1 MTHGEEPG
9 SEMHQDS
16 VVLTYL
22 EGLLMHQVAGGSG
35 AAATR
40 RSEAGHSDQDQ
51 KNKPATSYLLPSHGS
66 CQEERRTGP
75 RSGTQ
80 HLKKAR
86 LLQSSEAWSA
96 PERHRLPD
104 PAVDLNGQ
112 SRDLLTGALGDSPKC
127 KQESTLL
134 ASLLQSFSS
143 RLQSVALSQQI
154 MQSLQHQGYPRSDES
169 APDEEEA
176 LGCYGIASSCLKG
189 LMKRKNKVP
198 SRSSVP
204 YRRRNSQE
212 RASESPQAAPPASEP
227 LSCAARLKAVAS
239 LVEHRSSPAASPK
252 PSVACSQLALLL
264 SSEAHL
270 QQYSREQALKSK
282 LAVRSA
288 SERLAAIASQK
299 LQDNTQTHGGQPQL
313 SKEPSSS
320 LNGQCGPLLKS
331 ADSSKHNPTPIP
343 GHSSS
348 PRNPS
353 SLRDRGA
360 FVKPSPRASPYCS
373 SLLLHLLNNH
383 NTQKQANG
391 HRLMEG
397 SYHAFPNHS
406 PPAPRSAGEY
416 SNHDNSLTE
425 DSSDAESFHSRCSP
439 IDLSLRARASRPSFG
454 SAGSLETLTE
464 SLISNWNPET
474 PRLHTPETRP
484 RENGSVTKPY
494 QKVTL
499 LQLLLDHKNSEKTDM
514 GSDKRELQNGFS
526 PEHRGTPT
534 GRVTPVRRCEESMKR
549 NSPDAL
555 SFGKVESL
563 PKFRHSQEAVA
574 SSPSASP
581 YSLRPPSRIQVIP
594 TLTPLLDLRKSSNDN
609 TSASGAGASPHEA
622 AQEASF
628 SASKLLQNLAQCG
641 LQNSAQSPS
650 PSQPSVLASKRQTF
664 EVKADKPV
672 ALLERLSAP
681 VTRNTSPALEEA
693 SMNMRKPASLAESSV
708 ASGSEIENLLE
719 RRSVLQLLMG
729 TGGSKE
735 KTWFTR
741 KRSTSKVGLSERQ
754 PDQSYSSGGLIE
766 PVLDVKI
773 KTEPKEETCTS
784 EYECEADTSQ
794 SEERGEK
801 HHSPVPLPVCAS
813 PKDMK
818 QEPGTIAQEP
828 VPRDG
833 LLSQLLKQPPSA
845 YHANKHTDGNVNSLK
860 ETQTL
865 NQGTVIPKKRK
876 LCLASEERFL
886 SPVRMEI
893 SNEQHTSSTEPLC
906 RPSETWLSRHA
917 GTQVEAEAVGHVG
930 CSASEPPGCAK
941 DGKDFNVLKQL
952 LLSDNCLKDLSQQ
965 RGTASPSVLQNDCK
979 PNGRLKYSPET
990 SSIQRNLSPPASGPL
1005 DLKISQ
1011 HAPVG
1016 SSPSGSPWGGHVA
1029 RQESPQLNLVPVNSE
1044 AEGPIRW
1051 VIRGEEKCDAN
1062 KDYPRLTRSNPIL
1075 YYMLQKGNSSLSKEG
1090 KQRRAQVV
1098 GPPEPVQYGL
1108 QVQIKQEPTSEEEAY
1123 NHGLNLKRYAQ
1134 SRLRKNHN
1142 GGLSDLLE
1150 KVPAIKTEPD

>member
-22 EGLLMHQVAGGSG
+22 EGLLMHQVEGGLG

-40 RSEAGHSDQDQ
+40 RSDVGHSVQDQ
-51 KNKPATSYLLPSHGS
+51 NNKPASSYLLPSHGS
-66 CQEERRTGP
+66 CPEERRTGP
-75 RSGTQ
+75 GSGTQ

-86 LLQSSEAWSA
+86 LLQSTEAWSA

-112 SRDLLTGALGDSPKC
+112 SRELLTGALGDSPKC

-176 LGCYGIASSCLKG
+176 LGCYGIASSRLKG

-299 LQDNTQTHGGQPQL
+299 QQDNTQTQL
-313 SKEPSSS
+313 PNSSP
-320 LNGQCGPLLKS
+320 LNGQCGSLLKS
-331 ADSSKHNPTPIP
+331 ADSSKHNPTPSP

-348 PRNPS
+348 SRNPS
-353 SLRDRGA
+353 SLRDRGS

-373 SLLLHLLNNH
+373 SLLLQLLNNH
-383 NTQKQANG
+383 NTQKQVNG
-391 HRLMEG
+391 HRVMEG

-406 PPAPRSAGEY
+406 SPALRSAREY
-416 SNHDNSLTE
+416 SNQDNSLTE

-484 RENGSVTKPY
+484 RENASVTKPY

-499 LQLLLDHKNSEKTDM
+499 LQLLLDHKNNEKTDM
-514 GSDKRELQNGFS
+514 SSDKRELQKGFS
-526 PEHRGTPT
+526 PEHRSAPAES
-534 GRVTPVRRCEESMKR
+534 VIPVRKCEESMKR
-549 NSPDAL
+549 SSPDAL
-555 SFGKVESL
+555 NFGKVETL
-563 PKFRHSQEAVA
+563 PKFHHSQEAAVVA
-574 SSPSASP
+574 SSPSASL
-581 YSLRPPSRIQVIP
+581 YSLRPPSRMQGIP
-594 TLTPLLDLRKSSNDN
+594 APTPLLDLRKSSNDN
-609 TSASGAGASPHEA
+609 TSAGGAGASPHEA

-641 LQNSAQSPS
+641 LQNSAQSLF
-650 PSQPSVLASKRQTF
+650 PSQPSVLANKRQTF
-664 EVKADKPV
+664 EMKADKPV

-681 VTRNTSPALEEA
+681 VTRNTSPVLEEA
-693 SMNMRKPASLAESSV
+693 SMNMRKPASLAESCV
-708 ASGSEIENLLE
+708 ASRSEIENLLE

-729 TGGSKE
+729 TGDSKE
-735 KTWFTR
+735 KTLFKR
-741 KRSTSKVGLSERQ
+741 KRSASKVGLPERQ
-754 PDQSYSSGGLIE
+754 PSQSYSSGDLIE
-766 PVLDVKI
+766 PVLQVKI
-773 KTEPKEETCTS
+773 KTEPKEETSTS

-794 SEERGEK
+794 SEERSEK
-801 HHSPVPLPVCAS
+801 QHSPVPLPVSA
-813 PKDMK
+813 PPRDMK

-828 VPRDG
+828 IPRDG

-845 YHANKHTDGNVNSLK
+845 YHANKHTGGNMNNLK

-865 NQGTVIPKKRK
+865 NQGTVVPKKRK
-876 LCLASEERFL
+876 LCLSSEEHFL
-886 SPVRMEI
+886 SPVRMEV
-893 SNEQHTSSTEPLC
+893 SNEQHTSSMEPLC
-906 RPSETWLSRHA
+906 KPSEKRLSRDT
-917 GTQVEAEAVGHVG
+917 GTQVEVEAVGHVG
-930 CSASEPPGCAK
+930 CSASESPGCAK

-952 LLSDNCLKDLSQQ
+952 LLSDNCLKDLSQP
-965 RGTASPSVLQNDCK
+965 RGTASSSVLQNDCK

-990 SSIQRNLSPPASGPL
+990 SSFQRNLSLPASGPL

-1011 HAPVG
+1011 SAPVG
-1016 SSPSGSPWGGHVA
+1016 SSPRSGSPWGGHVA

-1051 VIRGEEKCDAN
+1051 VIRGDDKCDVN
-1062 KDYPRLTRSNPIL
+1062 KDYPRLTKSNPIL

-1098 GPPEPVQYGL
+1098 CPSEPVQYGL
-1108 QVQIKQEPTSEEEAY
+1108 HVQIKQEPTSEEESY

-1134 SRLRKNHN
+1134 SRLHKNHN
-1142 GGLSDLLE
+1142 GGLSDILE
-1150 KVPAIKTEPD
+1150 KVPAVKTESD